1 MDFGRGGYR
10 YVAFERSANMGRN
23 SRLSFIREDV
33 YAPVRER
40 IQLGMTIGLCQLS
53 KLYAY
58 NGLMLTSGTRI
69 EDLRHGRPIPAGGNE
84 KRRHPSH
91 DGQHPDE
98 AHYERLREKHALR
111 AWCSIPDRKNARP
124 RREGQSETD
133 YRALHGAFPELVDED
148 GAGWYYRHVHQVVAF
163 VRKHPDKVL
172 KSAVTSCD
180 LLKKGFDEAWRDKLR
195 QMQVPIFSPSTKAD
209 WPLRFDDI
217 VADAMEEGP
226 LRGEPVPLSAGEL
239 ERLRAF
245 TPKGIPET
253 VLPAL
258 VQFYRM
264 NKPEDGDWVVLPVA
278 NFDAYFGTTAFGR
291 KWLAALPETVIRRS
305 ESSYG
310 VSRYRVEMILI

>member
-1 MDFGRGGYR
+1 MLNEIDEFRAYTTFPEYTAKNKYDSAYLGLFTFDTLVKCEGLNRVLTVLARGYLWRDG
-10 YVAFERSANMGRN
+10 EANTDR
-23 SRLSFIREDV
+23 
-33 YAPVRER
+33 
-40 IQLGMTIGLCQLS
+40 
-53 KLYAY
+53 AY
-58 NGLMLTSGTRI
+58 
-69 EDLRHGRPIPAGGNE
+69 D
-84 KRRHPSH
+84 
-91 DGQHPDE
+91 
-98 AHYERLREKHALR
+98 ALR

>member
-1 MDFGRGGYR
+1 MLNEIEEFRAYTTFPEYTAKNKYDSAYLGRFTFDTLLKCEGLNRVLTILARGYLWQDGAADTDR
-10 YVAFERSANMGRN
+10 
-23 SRLSFIREDV
+23 
-33 YAPVRER
+33 
-40 IQLGMTIGLCQLS
+40 
-53 KLYAY
+53 AY
-58 NGLMLTSGTRI
+58 
-69 EDLRHGRPIPAGGNE
+69 D
-84 KRRHPSH
+84 
-91 DGQHPDE
+91 
-98 AHYERLREKHALR
+98 ALR

-124 RREGQSETD
+124 RRDGQSETD
-133 YRALHGAFPELVDED
+133 YRALHEAFPELVDED

-172 KSAVTSCD
+172 KSAATSCD
-180 LLKKGFDEAWRDKLR
+180 VLKKGFDEAWRDKLR
-195 QMQVPIFSPSTKAD
+195 QMQVPIFSPNTKAD

-239 ERLRAF
+239 EQLRAL
-245 TPKGIPET
+245 TPKGVPET

-278 NFDAYFGTTAFGR
+278 NFDAYFGTTTFGR
-291 KWLAALPETVIRRS
+291 KWLTALPESVIRRS

-310 VSRYRVEMILI
+310 VSRYRVEMILL

>member
-1 MDFGRGGYR
+1 MLNEIEEFRAYTTFPEYTAKNKYDSAYLGRFTFDTLVKYEGLNRVLTVLARGYLWQDG
-10 YVAFERSANMGRN
+10 EANTDR
-23 SRLSFIREDV
+23 
-33 YAPVRER
+33 
-40 IQLGMTIGLCQLS
+40 
-53 KLYAY
+53 AY
-58 NGLMLTSGTRI
+58 
-69 EDLRHGRPIPAGGNE
+69 D
-84 KRRHPSH
+84 
-91 DGQHPDE
+91 
-98 AHYERLREKHALR
+98 ALR

-124 RREGQSETD
+124 RRDGQSETD

-163 VRKHPDKVL
+163 VRTHPDKVL

-180 LLKKGFDEAWRDKLR
+180 LLKKGFDAEWRDKLR

-226 LRGEPVPLSAGEL
+226 LRGEPVPLSAGEQD
-239 ERLRAF
+239 ELRAA

-264 NKPEDGDWVVLPVA
+264 NKPEDSDWVVLPSA

-291 KWLAALPETVIRRS
+291 KWLPALPETVILRS

-310 VSRYRVEMILI
+310 VSRYMVLI